1 MIRRLLGLA
10 VVVVAALIAYNLY
23 FGNAEEKANAREI
36 VGEVKNLG
44 KASWDLLKS
53 EKDKMEAGK
62 YDEAADKFKE
72 VFDKLKGI
80 AKAKDDI
87 NQLTRID
94 DLEAKRLELERKLEA
109 LDRPDD
115 YNTSLAPTTKVDKEA
130 EIKKDLKQL
139 YEETERLMK
148 DMEKN

>member
-10 VVVVAALIAYNLY
+10 IVVVAGLVAYNLY
-23 FGNAEEKANAREI
+23 FGTAEEQENARGI
-36 VGEVKNLG
+36 VNEVKDLG

-53 EKDKMEAGK
+53 EKEKMEAGK

-80 AKAKDDI
+80 AKAKDDVG
-87 NQLTRID
+87 QLTKID
-94 DLEAKRLELERKLEA
+94 DLEAKRLELERKLEE

-115 YNTSLAPTTKVDKEA
+115 YNSIAPTSKADKEQ
-130 EIKKDLKQL
+130 EIEKDLKQL

-148 DMEKN
+148 DMERN